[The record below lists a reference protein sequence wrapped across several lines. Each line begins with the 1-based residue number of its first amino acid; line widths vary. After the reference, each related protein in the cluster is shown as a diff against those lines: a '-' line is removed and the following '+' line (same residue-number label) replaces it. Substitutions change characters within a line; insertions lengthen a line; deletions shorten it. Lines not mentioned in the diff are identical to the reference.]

1 VRASGQESV
10 DVVVGEEQLA
20 TEKIGVTD
28 AKNAIQSKI
37 FKGIKL
43 I

>member
-1 VRASGQESV
+1 MPSGKESV
-10 DVVVGEEQLA
+10 DLVVGEEQLA
-20 TEKIGVTD
+20 ISKIGFTE